1 MEDAVKNEARKFVR
15 SAGALF
21 FITTEENAPVPRV
34 VSVQKLDDDF
44 TVWIATNGA
53 SRKVRQIS
61 SNPNVAL
68 AVQKDAE
75 ICTIL
80 GSAEIVR
87 DAAVRARFW
96 KDDFVRMYPGG
107 KDDPN
112 FTIIKVT
119 PKNVRYINMK
129 KYGFEPK
136 ELV

>member
-1 MEDAVKNEARKFVR
+1 MEDAAKNEARKFVR

-21 FITTEENAPVPRV
+21 FITAEENAPVPRV

-61 SNPNVAL
+61 ANPNVAI

-96 KDDFVRMYPGG
+96 KDDFIRMYPGG